1 MSDKILVID
10 DDLNSLQLLNLTLQ
24 VEGFQVLT
32 ASSGSEGLSRIYAEE
47 PDLVILDVMM
57 PIVDGLEVCRRMRG
71 SPRTAN
77 IPVIMLTART
87 NVNDRVTGL
96 RLGADDYIMKPVA
109 PAEVVARVRA
119 VLART
124 RRTARP

>member
-1 MSDKILVID
+1 M
-10 DDLNSLQLLNLTLQ
+10 
-24 VEGFQVLT
+24 LT

-71 SPRTAN
+71 SPRTAD

-96 RLGADDYIMKPVA
+96 RLGADDYIVKPVA